1 MGYYM
6 KLPFWL
12 YPKHWGLKGFLYELA
27 RIEYDFDNKDTLIY
41 IMAINDLKLKH
52 HMMSETEHAHSL
64 LNYKLK
70 SGIITERRFLEE
82 LASLKESPEKEL
94 EDLDKNMPKMGGK
107 DPMSRMMTTHAMGDA
122 AKKAPI
128 QSQSAAAIFNAKLPS
143 PAQHAQRAET
153 FSDFMPKGKFS
164 KNELIKEMESMDKWT
179 PKA

>member
-82 LASLKESPEKEL
+82 LASLKESPEKEKEL
-94 EDLDKNMPKMGGK
+94 L
-107 DPMSRMMTTHAMGDA
+107 H
-122 AKKAPI
+122 I
-128 QSQSAAAIFNAKLPS
+128 
-143 PAQHAQRAET
+143 
-153 FSDFMPKGKFS
+153 KF
-164 KNELIKEMESMDKWT
+164 KYDGLTKRQYDEALIELIQDEHERKIKTLDLLLEYQDINEYEYEKEIKTLNKEPYFHFNIDYVDWVS
-179 PKA
+179 

>member
-1 MGYYM
+1 MCKNCG
-6 KLPFWL
+6 KS
-12 YPKHWGLKGFLYELA
+12 HGLEKCMTKGSFGPIDGGGA
-27 RIEYDFDNKDTLIY
+27 VSGDNPMDK
-41 IMAINDLKLKH
+41 AEES
-52 HMMSETEHAHSL
+52 SENS
-64 LNYKLK
+64 
-70 SGIITERRFLEE
+70 
-82 LASLKESPEKEL
+82 KESPEKEL

-128 QSQSAAAIFNAKLPS
+128 QSQSAAAIANSKLPSLPS